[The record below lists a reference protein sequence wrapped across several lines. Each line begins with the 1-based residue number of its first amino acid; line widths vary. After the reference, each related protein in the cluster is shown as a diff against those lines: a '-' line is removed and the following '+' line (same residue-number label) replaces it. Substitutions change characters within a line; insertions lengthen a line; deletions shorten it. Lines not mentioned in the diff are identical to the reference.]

1 MAKWNGLLTFEG
13 FLPAAPST
21 AMAVQVQW
29 AFAQVMAG
37 CPALPDRRLLGSC
50 LSGEAPCRG
59 RGAAASSFLSP
70 FPLSPEE
77 KVAGFLLRG
86 CHCILPVGGRWRY

>member
-13 FLPAAPST
+13 FLPAAPSA

-37 CPALPDRRLLGSC
+37 M
-50 LSGEAPCRG
+50 SGP
-59 RGAAASSFLSP
+59 S
-70 FPLSPEE
+70 
-77 KVAGFLLRG
+77 
-86 CHCILPVGGRWRY
+86 